1 MEVVMAVLSARR
13 SPWRGERMSP
23 LRRREAIA
31 GFLFVAPWVISL
43 LIFTAYP
50 VIAALY
56 LSFTD
61 YNIVEPPKWI
71 GFENYLK
78 MFTEDPSFWKA
89 VGNSAYY
96 ALISVPL
103 GLLSSLALALILNM
117 RARGIGVYRT
127 IFYLPTLV
135 PPVASTII
143 FVLLMNPQN
152 GLLNVL
158 LGSFGLPKPGWL
170 TDPNWSKPALIIMSL
185 WVVGAGALIFL
196 AGLKEIPQSL
206 LDAAAIDGAGAWQQ
220 FRYITIPL
228 LTPVILFNL
237 VMGVIGSFQV
247 FTQALVIGGTTGKPL
262 ESTLMFMVIIYRNAF
277 AYFAMGYAS
286 ALAVVLFL
294 AILIITLAIFR
305 SSSAWVYYEGAG
317 RAG

>member
-1 MEVVMAVLSARR
+1 MAAISTRR
-13 SPWRGERMSP
+13 SSLKRAPMGAIQ
-23 LRRREAIA
+23 RREAIA
-31 GFLFVAPWVISL
+31 GFLFVLPWIISL
-43 LIFTAYP
+43 FVFTAYP
-50 VIAALY
+50 VIAAFY
-56 LSFTD
+56 LSFTE
-61 YNIVEPPKWI
+61 YNILEPPKWI
-71 GFENYLK
+71 GLENYVK
-78 MFTEDPSFWKA
+78 MFTADTSFWQA

-103 GLLSSLALALILNM
+103 GLLSSLALALILNL

-127 IFYLPTLV
+127 IFYLPALA

-143 FVLLMNPQN
+143 FILLMNPQN
-152 GLLNVL
+152 GLINTV
-158 LGSFGLPKPGWL
+158 LGSLGLPKPGWL
-170 TDPNWSKPALIIMSL
+170 TDPLWSKPALILMSL
-185 WVVGAGALIFL
+185 WGVGAGALIFL

-277 AYFAMGYAS
+277 AYFSMGYAS

-294 AILIITLAIFR
+294 AILVITLAIFR
-305 SSSAWVYYEGAG
+305 SSSAWVFYEGGNRTA
-317 RAG
+317 